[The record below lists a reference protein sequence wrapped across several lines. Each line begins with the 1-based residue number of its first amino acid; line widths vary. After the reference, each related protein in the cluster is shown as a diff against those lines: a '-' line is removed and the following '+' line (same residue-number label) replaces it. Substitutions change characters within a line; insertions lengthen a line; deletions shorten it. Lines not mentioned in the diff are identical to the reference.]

1 MATCDPPLSAVRAA
15 VALALAEDLMPLG
28 DITSALLPDGASTA
42 ADVVP
47 RTEGVLAGTACATEA
62 FAQVDESVEVTWA
75 AADGERVE
83 AGAVIGTVAG
93 PMASILTAERTA
105 LNFLGHLSGVASLTR
120 SYVEAASAAG
130 RARILDTR
138 KTMPGLRA
146 LEKAAVRAGGGQNHR
161 MSLSDMV
168 LLKDN
173 HLAAAGITAAVEQA
187 RQRWPGLE
195 VEVECDNPD
204 QVVEAVEAG
213 ADIVMLDNMTPDEAG
228 WCVAKVAGRSR
239 VEVSGGVNLET
250 VAAYSAAGADFISVG
265 RLTHSAPSLDL
276 SLEIRVVPAEDSYT
290 SPNRRD
296 R

>member
-1 MATCDPPLSAVRAA
+1 MSALWPPAEAVRAA
-15 VALALAEDLMPLG
+15 VALALAEDLGPNG
-28 DITSALLPDGASTA
+28 DVSAALVPD
-42 ADVVP
+42 
-47 RTEGVLAGTACATEA
+47 TEARALIVSREGGVLAGEAAATEA
-62 FAQVDESVEVTWA
+62 FAQVDDSTRVDWLA
-75 AADGERVE
+75 HDGDRLE
-83 AGAVIGTVAG
+83 AGQRVATIGG
-93 PMASILTAERTA
+93 RLASILTAERTA